1 MLTWISFQSRGRHGP
16 PTDTAVGELADRE
29 RPYRTASSSPITA
42 AVSERS
48 HRKSSDSRF
57 SASPATVS
65 RAAALSVGPPP
76 AGSGVADQFRVVDSI
91 WRALAASSLVLHYQ
105 PIVDLRE
112 ERIAAMEALLTT
124 ENHRRT
130 SGRRTSSQSV
140 TTPTRSAH
148 SDPGSLARPVSQPSG
163 GPAVGV
169 RTCVNMS
176 PWQLAHDGFTSDLGL
191 ALTLNGLEPGDLVI
205 EVTEVAPVAP
215 PATRALH
222 RLRDMGVKI
231 WLGDFGTR
239 NADLTALRELPL
251 DTIKLDR
258 DLIRGLRAGSR
269 QQRFTEAIVSM
280 AHTLGLNVVA
290 EGIETAEELEAVTAS
305 RADFAQ
311 GFLLGRPAP
320 GGHEQQVRHERRGK
334 VPVAR
339 MAAIS

>member
-1 MLTWISFQSRGRHGP
+1 M
-16 PTDTAVGELADRE
+16 
-29 RPYRTASSSPITA
+29 
-42 AVSERS
+42 
-48 HRKSSDSRF
+48 
-57 SASPATVS
+57 
-65 RAAALSVGPPP
+65 SVGPPP

-112 ERIAAMEALLTT
+112 ERIAAMEALLRLKTT
-124 ENHRRT
+124 EEPQVGDLLAVGDHAHQIGPLG
-130 SGRRTSSQSV
+130 SWVVGKACE
-140 TTPTRSAH
+140 SAIWW
-148 SDPGSLARPVSQPSG
+148 A
-163 GPAVGV
+163 AVGV

-320 GGHEQQVRHERRGK
+320 GGHEQQVRTREE
-334 VPVAR
+334 AR
-339 MAAIS
+339 YPWPEWLPSPSGASGSRHAAGDLAPDRSGVGWWDL